1 MNTSVESTL
10 DATLAGQSDHFKQ
23 KVLDVVRRSGIN
35 PKDPLFLV
43 LSSLGKFEVL
53 MEDIPG
59 KLNTVVEG
67 WTTEIDDKL
76 DKASSVA
83 IVQQKSAI
91 AKAVSTLL
99 SKAEQK
105 KSRSVFNPLITTGLV
120 LSGVFGIVM
129 LTGNIIFLWRGRGLT
144 EPVRLT
150 VEEQEIL
157 NWAKSKDGEFARQI
171 MKWNDFDLS
180 VCRAKKAQL
189 KGRCM
194 VWVVNNEERQRY
206 LEQLNQKSQSNH

>member
-1 MNTSVESTL
+1 MSVNTSVNGSL
-10 DATLAGQSDHFKQ
+10 DAALEGRSDHFKQ

-35 PKDPLFLV
+35 SKDPLFLV

-59 KLNTVVEG
+59 KLDTVVEG

-91 AKAVSTLL
+91 AKAASVLL
-99 SKAEQK
+99 KKVEQQ
-105 KSRSVFNPLITTGLV
+105 KSRAVFSSMLPAALV
-120 LSGVFGIVM
+120 LSGVFSVGILV
-129 LTGNIIFLWRGRGLT
+129 GNMIPAWKGGGLT

-150 VEEQEIL
+150 FEEKEAL
-157 NWAKSKDGEFARQI
+157 TWAKSKDGQFARQLV
-171 MKWNDFDLS
+171 KWNDFDLS
-180 VCRAKKAQL
+180 VCRKEPERL
-189 KGRCM
+189 KGRC
-194 VWVVNNEERQRY
+194 VLWVVPYDQRFTYQRQ
-206 LEQLNQKSQSNH
+206 LGNK

>member
-1 MNTSVESTL
+1 MSGNTSIEGSL
-10 DATLAGQSDHFKQ
+10 DAALEGRSDHFKQ

-59 KLNTVVEG
+59 KLDTVVEG
-67 WTTEIDDKL
+67 WTTEIDEKL

-91 AKAVSTLL
+91 AKAASALL
-99 SKAEQK
+99 KKVEQQKSKTVLSSMLPA
-105 KSRSVFNPLITTGLV
+105 GLV
-120 LSGVFGIVM
+120 LSGVFGVGILV
-129 LTGNIIFLWRGRGLT
+129 GNMIPAWKGGGLA

-150 VEEQEIL
+150 FEEKEAL
-157 NWAKSKDGEFARQI
+157 TWAKSKDGQFARQLV
-171 MKWNDFDLS
+171 KWNDFELN
-180 VCRAKKAQL
+180 VCRKETEHL
-189 KGRCM
+189 KGRC
-194 VWVVNNEERQRY
+194 VLWVVPYNQRSVY
-206 LEQLNQKSQSNH
+206 QQQLSDR